1 MKKIGVVLCLT
12 GIMAVFTACSSI
24 QNIDKTTVVVDKNGG
39 VTEVLVDTLDQDYY
53 EAGGIQELADQK
65 ATEYNSKAGKDAV
78 KVDSFKEEDK
88 KIRLVMKY
96 EAATDYK
103 EFNGKEFFAG
113 TISDAYDAGYTFTDM
128 NGADGAEKLSADQ
141 VLEMGESH
149 IVIWEAT
156 VPVRIPAKAL
166 YASANVKMADKKEAE
181 PVAQEENGDSA
192 EALFYVIY

>member
-1 MKKIGVVLCLT
+1 
-12 GIMAVFTACSSI
+12 
-24 QNIDKTTVVVDKNGG
+24 
-39 VTEVLVDTLDQDYY
+39 
-53 EAGGIQELADQK
+53 
-65 ATEYNSKAGKDAV
+65 
-78 KVDSFKEEDK
+78 
-88 KIRLVMKY
+88 MKY
-96 EAATDYK
+96 EAAADYK

-149 IVIWEAT
+149 IVIWEAA
-156 VPVRIPAKAL
+156 VPVRIPSKAL

-181 PVAQEENGDSA
+181 PVVQEENGDSA